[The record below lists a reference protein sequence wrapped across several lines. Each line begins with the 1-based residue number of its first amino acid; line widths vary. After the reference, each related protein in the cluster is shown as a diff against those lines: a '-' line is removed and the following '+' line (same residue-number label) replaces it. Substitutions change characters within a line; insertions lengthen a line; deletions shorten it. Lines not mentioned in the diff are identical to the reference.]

1 MKLLAQNPVAY
12 LGEVEK
18 TSKAGNKYTML
29 HFGDPLNYQQLE
41 FFKRD
46 ELQMQGIEVG
56 QNVLLEIELVRNGYN
71 VNNNL
76 VAVYDAI

>member
-1 MKLLAQNPVAY
+1 
-12 LGEVEK
+12 
-18 TSKAGNKYTML
+18 ML
-29 HFGDPLNYQQLE
+29 HFGDSLNYQQLE

-46 ELQMQGIEVG
+46 ELQMQGIDVG